1 MVRNGYPQF
10 ESARLQYDIANGKF
24 DAGINRIID
33 TFSKFP
39 NVKYVLRPD
48 YEVSGN
54 LHGNTNPTQFEEAT
68 VDWKA
73 YPAAYRHV
81 RELFTGRL
89 KNVQTI
95 FHPVRGSAEKM
106 YPGDDVVDFQ
116 GFSIFNNDVCV
127 VVGNYP
133 NPCQDPNQ
141 RVDVNVMKDIEFAK
155 KPKWIAESGT
165 QPPAS
170 NTPEGFIDY
179 ISRVHELVEKY
190 DFAGWAWINSL
201 WTAHGW
207 DPSVWG
213 DSRVE
218 ANPQIKDWFMKN
230 VANNPRY
237 VWG

>member
-1 MVRNGYPQF
+1 MQ
-10 ESARLQYDIANGKF
+10 SARLQYDIADGKF

-33 TFSKFP
+33 TFAKYP
-39 NVKYVLRPD
+39 NVKYILRPD

-54 LHGNTNPTQFEEAT
+54 LHGNTNPNDFDESTQDF
-68 VDWKA
+68 KA

-81 RELFTGRL
+81 RELFLAKL
-89 KNVQTI
+89 KNVQ
-95 FHPVRGSAEKM
+95 FMYHPVRGSAEKL

-127 VVGNYP
+127 VVANYP
-133 NPCQDPNQ
+133 NTCQDPAQ
-141 RVDVNVMKDIEFAK
+141 RVDVNVQKDLDFAR

-165 QPPAS
+165 QPFASDTEPA
-170 NTPEGFIDY
+170 FIEY
-179 ISRVHELVEKY
+179 ISRVRDLAERN
-190 DFAGWAWINSL
+190 DFAGWTWINSL

-218 ANPQIKDWFMKN
+218 ARPGIKDWFMKN
-230 VANNPRY
+230 VAENPRY
-237 VWG
+237 LWG